1 MNDVRY
7 YQTSSKYDKFPKLYT
22 SENGGSEVMGIRIL
36 ILSLLLI
43 SPFILINPAAGEDSE
58 QAPPEIGIVEKLGDF
73 IPDGL
78 YFQNEKGDTVELKSL
93 IEKPTVLSLVY
104 YGCPGICQ
112 ALLSGVAEV
121 LDLVNAEP
129 GKEYNVITVSFDPK
143 DAPEASVQT
152 KKDYLHAMTNSF
164 PEQSWTFLT
173 GEESTIQRLTN
184 AVGYYFKKDEE
195 DFIHPTALI
204 VFSPEG
210 KIVRYLYGISY
221 QPFDLE
227 MALSE
232 ASEGR
237 VGATITRVLRFC
249 YSYDPEGKR
258 YAINVTRVAGT
269 GIIAAAIAFLLF
281 LTARG
286 RRRKRKA
293 AS

>member
-1 MNDVRY
+1 
-7 YQTSSKYDKFPKLYT
+7 
-22 SENGGSEVMGIRIL
+22 MGIRL
-36 ILSLLLI
+36 FALFLLFV
-43 SPFILINPAAGEDSE
+43 SPVLLFCPVAAADSTE
-58 QAPPEIGIVEKLGDF
+58 SPPEIGIVEKLGDF
-73 IPDGL
+73 IPEGL
-78 YFQNEKGDTVELKSL
+78 YFQNEKGDTVALTSL
-93 IEKPTVLSLVY
+93 IVKPTVLSLVY

-121 LDLVNAEP
+121 LDLVDAEP
-129 GKEYNVITVSFDPK
+129 GEEYNVITVSFDPK
-143 DAPEASVQT
+143 DTPEASVQT
-152 KKDYLHAMTNSF
+152 KKNYLHAMMNKF
-164 PEQSWTFLT
+164 PEESWTFLT
-173 GEESTIQRLTN
+173 GDEETIRKLTN
-184 AVGYYFKKDEE
+184 AVGFYYKKDEE
-195 DFIHPTALI
+195 DFIHATALI
-204 VFSPEG
+204 VLSPEG

-258 YAINVTRVAGT
+258 YAINVTRVAGM
-269 GIIAAAIAFLLF
+269 GIIVAAIAFLLF

-286 RRRKRKA
+286 KRRRRKA

>member
-1 MNDVRY
+1 
-7 YQTSSKYDKFPKLYT
+7 
-22 SENGGSEVMGIRIL
+22 MGIRSLIIFLLLFIPVIL
-36 ILSLLLI
+36 IPRGARAESQQ
-43 SPFILINPAAGEDSE
+43 G
-58 QAPPEIGIVEKLGDF
+58 PPEIGIVEKLGDY
-73 IPDGL
+73 IPEEL
-78 YFQNEKGDTVELKSL
+78 YFQNEKGDTVTLKSL
-93 IEKPTVLSLVY
+93 IKKPTVLSLVY

-129 GKEYNVITVSFDPK
+129 GTDYNVITVSFDPK
-143 DAPEASVQT
+143 DTPEASVET
-152 KKDYLHAMTNSF
+152 KKNYLHAMTGQF
-164 PEQSWTFLT
+164 PEESWTFLT
-173 GEESTIQRLTN
+173 GEEETIRKLTN
-184 AVGYYFKKDEE
+184 AVGYYFMKEE
-195 DFIHPTALI
+195 EEFVHPTALI
-204 VFSPEG
+204 VLSPDG
-210 KIVRYLYGISY
+210 KIVRYLYGLSY

-237 VGATITRVLRFC
+237 VGATITKVLRFC

-269 GIIAAAIAFLLF
+269 GIVVVAVAFLLF
-281 LTARG
+281 LTALG